1 MTTDDHDRRELTN
14 GGSKVALTDILNKL
28 GGQQGQRGGIA
39 AISQLFGGNGLQGIL
54 STLQSNGMDQ
64 HVQSW
69 IGNGQNMPVSGSDI
83 KNVVDPQRLSQIA
96 RQQGMTPDEMSDRVA
111 QALPH
116 LVDQA
121 TPNGQVPQQG
131 GSMDSLM
138 GLFKR

>member
-1 MTTDDHDRRELTN
+1 VGE
-14 GGSKVALTDILNKL
+14 SKVALTDILGKL
-28 GGQQGQRGGIA
+28 GGQQGQQGGVQ
-39 AISQLFGGNGLQGIL
+39 AISQLFGTNDLNGIL

-69 IGNGQNMPVSGSDI
+69 LGSGQNMPISGNDI
-83 KNVVDPQRLSQIA
+83 KSVVDPQQLSQLA
-96 RQQGMTPDEMSDRVA
+96 QRQNMSPDQLTNHVA

-138 GLFKR
+138 SMFKR

>member
-1 MTTDDHDRRELTN
+1 M
-14 GGSKVALTDILNKL
+14 ALTDILNKL
-28 GGQQGQRGGIA
+28 GGQQGQQGGIA

-69 IGNGQNMPVSGSDI
+69 VGTGQNMPVSGSDI
-83 KNVVDPQRLSQIA
+83 KNAVDPQRLRQMA
-96 RQQGMTPDEMSDRVA
+96 QQQGMSPDEMSDHVA

-121 TPNGQVPQQG
+121 TPNGKVPQQG

-138 GLFKR
+138 GMFKR